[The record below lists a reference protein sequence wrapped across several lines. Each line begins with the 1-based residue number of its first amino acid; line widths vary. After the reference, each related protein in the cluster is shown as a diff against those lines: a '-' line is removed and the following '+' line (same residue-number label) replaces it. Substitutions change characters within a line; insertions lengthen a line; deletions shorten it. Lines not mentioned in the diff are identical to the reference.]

1 MNIPKKFKK
10 YHKPDGTT
18 AWRPIK
24 EQAYMTLAVEMA
36 LLATCDRLQVGAVF
50 TDARMERVLCSGYN
64 GNICGGPNGC
74 DSHVP
79 GNCGCLHAEQSSLTK
94 SQSDMDGAICFVT
107 TGPCI
112 MCSKVLINRRI
123 SKVIYL
129 KDYRLNEGVEL
140 LRKYGV
146 EVIKY
151 SDLPGES
158 HTT

>member
-10 YHKPDGTT
+10 YLKPNGIE
-18 AWRPIK
+18 AFRPIK

-36 LLATCDRLQVGAVF
+36 LLATCDRLQVGSVF
-50 TDARMERVLCSGYN
+50 TDPSMERVICSGYN
-64 GNICGGPNGC
+64 GNVCGGPNGC
-74 DSHVP
+74 DSDTP
-79 GNCGCLHAEQSSLTK
+79 GSCGCLHSEISSLTK
-94 SQSDMDGAICFVT
+94 SQGDLTGCICFVT
-107 TGPCI
+107 TACCI
-112 MCSKVLINRRI
+112 NCSKILVNRKI

-151 SDLPGES
+151 SDLPG
-158 HTT
+158 